1 MLLFLMR
8 LYRCKMKINKKIEIE
23 RHEMG
28 VTFSNIK
35 NELDSIEISEPIF
48 GRINVWYNNIQNQ
61 NIKLNFIPFLKN
73 GYIYIKDTDSVL
85 FFSCSVKEN
94 GNIFIEFMKYLNCT
108 SCDTINICGIEYS
121 SIVWSY
127 LLKTEIEKDCF
138 FGSIVP
144 TNFKKI
150 SENCE
155 ISSAAIV
162 NAVDRGIQIN
172 ANIIDSKYIKE
183 LDCASKDIYVFFVL
197 MAYINFLLEYP
208 EKKEINRKSQ
218 QTAKN
223 QKKKN
228 ITDKVYKQRKSAEC
242 NILLNGV
249 RFVTKDKKTQSLL
262 KSKQSKKYVG
272 SWYVSGHYRHYKSGK
287 TVYIRP
293 YKKGTGTETIN
304 RKIKHFVFKK

>member
-1 MLLFLMR
+1 
-8 LYRCKMKINKKIEIE
+8 MKINKKIEIE

-28 VTFSNIK
+28 ASFLDIK
-35 NELDSIEISEPIF
+35 SELDSVEISASILE
-48 GRINVWYNNIQNQ
+48 RINVWYNNIQNQ

-108 SCDTINICGIEYS
+108 SCDTISICGAEYP

-127 LLKTEIEKDCF
+127 LLSTEIEKDCF
-138 FGSIVP
+138 FSSIVP

-172 ANIIDSKYIKE
+172 ANIIDSKYSKE

-208 EKKEINRKSQ
+208 EKKEIKRKSQ
-218 QTAKN
+218 QTGKN

-228 ITDKVYKQRKSAEC
+228 VTDKVYKQHKSTEC
-242 NILLNGV
+242 DILLNSV

-304 RKIKHFVFKK
+304 RKIKHFIFEK

>member
-1 MLLFLMR
+1 
-8 LYRCKMKINKKIEIE
+8 MKINKKIEIE

-48 GRINVWYNNIQNQ
+48 ERINVWYNNIQNQ

-108 SCDTINICGIEYS
+108 SCDTINICGAEYP

-138 FGSIVP
+138 FGSIIP
-144 TNFKKI
+144 TNFKKN

-155 ISSAAIV
+155 ISSAAIA
-162 NAVDRGIQIN
+162 NAKIKGIPID
-172 ANIIDSKYIKE
+172 ANIIDPKYTKE
-183 LDCASKDIYVFFVL
+183 LGHASKDIYVFFVL
-197 MAYINFLLEYP
+197 IAYINFLLEYP

-228 ITDKVYKQRKSAEC
+228 ITNKVYKQRKSVEC

-293 YKKGTGTETIN
+293 YKKGTGTETIS
-304 RKIKHFVFKK
+304 RKIKHFVFEK

>member
-8 LYRCKMKINKKIEIE
+8 LYRCEVKINKKIEIE

-28 VTFSNIK
+28 ASFLDIK
-35 NELDSIEISEPIF
+35 SELDSVEISASILE
-48 GRINVWYNNIQNQ
+48 RINVWYNNIQNQ

-108 SCDTINICGIEYS
+108 SCDTINICGVEYP

-155 ISSAAIV
+155 ISSAAIA
-162 NAVDRGIQIN
+162 NAIDRGIQIN
-172 ANIIDSKYIKE
+172 ANIIDSKYSKE

-197 MAYINFLLEYP
+197 MAYINFLLENP
-208 EKKEINRKSQ
+208 DKKEINRKSQ
-218 QTAKN
+218 QTVKN
-223 QKKKN
+223 QKKN

-249 RFVTKDKKTQSLL
+249 RFLTKDKKTQSLL
-262 KSKQSKKYVG
+262 KCKQSKKNVG
-272 SWYVSGHYRHYKSGK
+272 SWYVSAHYRHYKSGK

-304 RKIKHFVFKK
+304 RKIKHFVFEK

>member
-1 MLLFLMR
+1 MGASFLD
-8 LYRCKMKINKKIEIE
+8 
-23 RHEMG
+23 
-28 VTFSNIK
+28 IK
-35 NELDSIEISEPIF
+35 SELDSIEISSFIF
-48 GRINVWYNNIQNQ
+48 ERINIWYNSIQSE

-73 GYIYIKDTDSVL
+73 GYIYLKDTDSVL
-85 FFSCSVKEN
+85 FFSCSVKDN
-94 GNIFIEFMKYLNCT
+94 GNISVEFMKYLNCT
-108 SCDTINICGIEYS
+108 SRDTISICGAEYP

-138 FGSIVP
+138 WGSTVP

-162 NAVDRGIQIN
+162 NAVARGISIS
-172 ANIIDSKYIKE
+172 ANIIDSKYNKE

-208 EKKEINRKSQ
+208 EKKEIERKNQ
-218 QTAKN
+218 QVEKN

-228 ITDKVYKQRKSAEC
+228 ITDKVYKQRKSAYC
-242 NILLNGV
+242 DILLNGV
-249 RFVTKDKKTQSLL
+249 RFVTKDKKTQTLL
-262 KSKQSKKYVG
+262 KSKKVKKYVG

-304 RKIKHFVFKK
+304 RKIRHFVFEK

>member
-1 MLLFLMR
+1 MLLSLMR

-48 GRINVWYNNIQNQ
+48 ERINVWYNNIQNQ

-108 SCDTINICGIEYS
+108 SCDTINICGAEYP

-138 FGSIVP
+138 FGSIIP
-144 TNFKKI
+144 TNFKKN

-155 ISSAAIV
+155 ISSAAIA
-162 NAVDRGIQIN
+162 NAKIKGIPID
-172 ANIIDSKYIKE
+172 ANIIDPKYTKE
-183 LDCASKDIYVFFVL
+183 LGHASKDIYVFFVL
-197 MAYINFLLEYP
+197 IAYINFLLEYP

-228 ITDKVYKQRKSAEC
+228 ITNKVYKQRKSVEC

-293 YKKGTGTETIN
+293 YKKGTGTETIS
-304 RKIKHFVFKK
+304 RKIKHFVFEK